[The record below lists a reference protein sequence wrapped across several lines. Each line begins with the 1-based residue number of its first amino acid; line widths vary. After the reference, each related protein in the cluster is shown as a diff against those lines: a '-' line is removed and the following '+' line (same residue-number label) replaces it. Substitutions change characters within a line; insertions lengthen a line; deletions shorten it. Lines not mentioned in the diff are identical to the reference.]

1 MYTFVHPTEMNVC
14 LPKDMY
20 KNIRS
25 RFLRNSP
32 KLEIVPAAINIE
44 WNF

>member
-20 KNIRS
+20 KNIHG
-25 RFLRNSP
+25 RFLHNSP
-32 KLEIVPAAINIE
+32 KLEIVPAAINIKR
-44 WNF
+44 NF